1 MDEPS
6 HSASWHRVFSQGT
19 APTSENKHHFC
30 TLMTCQAERAVAQ
43 AHQCSPS
50 LKGHAGGALA
60 IAPGDAL
67 AIAPVQD
74 RVAPR
79 VFVPPTYVVG
89 EAPDA
94 SLDFNIDRYFND
106 S

>member
-1 MDEPS
+1 
-6 HSASWHRVFSQGT
+6 
-19 APTSENKHHFC
+19 
-30 TLMTCQAERAVAQ
+30 MTCQAERAVAQ